1 MRIKALE
8 RGASGA
14 NIKLNNEGAKKIE
27 KYNPNKFQKNQNF
40 NTDSEVQI
48 SKKKHTRN
56 EDDDEEEIPVKKTV
70 KKQKVEE
77 DSD

>member
-8 RGASGA
+8 RGTTGA
-14 NIKLNNEGAKKIE
+14 TIKLNSEGAKKIE
-27 KYNPNKFQKNQNF
+27 KYNPNKFQKSQNF

-48 SKKKHTRN
+48 SKKKHARE